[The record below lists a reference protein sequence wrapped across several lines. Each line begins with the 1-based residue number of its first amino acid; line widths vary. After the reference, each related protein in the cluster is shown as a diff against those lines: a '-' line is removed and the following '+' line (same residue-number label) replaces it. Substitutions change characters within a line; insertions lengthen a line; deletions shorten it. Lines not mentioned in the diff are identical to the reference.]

1 MNEQVTPAEGL
12 IVISRKASS
21 GISSLGFTS
30 IGPLI
35 DARRVVGPS
44 VYCAEP
50 SAIGR
55 GERRAVGGDIV
66 WMYVVVAVVA
76 VVVVVVVKE
85 EELLPVF
92 HEYIMW
98 VEFRSK

>member
-1 MNEQVTPAEGL
+1 VNEQVTPAEGL

-30 IGPLI
+30 IGPLT

-66 WMYVVVAVVA
+66 WRYVVVAVV

-92 HEYIMW
+92 HEYY
-98 VEFRSK
+98 VS

>member
-1 MNEQVTPAEGL
+1 MGRGGEQVTPAEGL

-55 GERRAVGGDIV
+55 GERMAVGGGIV
-66 WMYVVVAVVA
+66 WRCVVVG
-76 VVVVVVVKE
+76 
-85 EELLPVF
+85 L
-92 HEYIMW
+92 W
-98 VEFRSK
+98 

>member
-1 MNEQVTPAEGL
+1 M
-12 IVISRKASS
+12 
-21 GISSLGFTS
+21 
-30 IGPLI
+30 I

-66 WMYVVVAVVA
+66 WRYVVVAVVVVA
-76 VVVVVVVKE
+76 VVVVKG

-92 HEYIMW
+92 HEYY
-98 VEFRSK
+98 VG